1 LPGDVLVLAEQR
13 EQELDNITYELLA
26 KGRELADRL
35 GVKLKVLILGHGL
48 DSQVSTLA
56 SSGVDSV
63 LVADN
68 VALKDYQPA
77 IYRQVISDAIKDAQP
92 ELIIM
97 GHFFLGI
104 EMGPAVATSLGA
116 TLVSNCVDLELSD
129 SKLVVTHPTYSGTV
143 HVKMEISGPLPYLIS
158 FEKGVL
164 PRNMLPARPASVLPV
179 PVSTGGL
186 NVLSRVIGLREA
198 AVGEVDLTKADVIV
212 SLGRGIGDR
221 ENIQLG
227 KDLAAALGGAIGC
240 SRHLSDSGWLPP
252 ECHVGMEGKTVAPR
266 VYIACGISGA
276 SHHVGGIRDS
286 DLIIAINTDPNAPI
300 FNVAHYG
307 VIGDVLE
314 IMPALT
320 EAARKSQRLSQRSEE
335 SK

>member
-1 LPGDVLVLAEQR
+1 MTGDVLVLAEQR
-13 EQELDNITYELLA
+13 EQELDNITCELLA

-56 SSGVDSV
+56 GSGVDSV
-63 LVADN
+63 LVADDA
-68 VALKDYQPA
+68 VLKDYHPT
-77 IYRQVISDAIKDAQP
+77 IYRQVISDAIKDARP

-116 TLVSNCVDLELSD
+116 TLLSNCVDLELSD
-129 SKLVVTHPTYSGTV
+129 GKLVVTHPTYSGTV
-143 HVKMEISGPLPYLIS
+143 HVKMEISGPLPYIIS

-164 PRNMLPARPASVLPV
+164 PRNILPARPASVLPV
-179 PVSTGGL
+179 PVAIGSL
-186 NVLSRVIGLREA
+186 NILSRVIGLREA

-221 ENIQLG
+221 ENIRLG

-307 VIGDVLE
+307 VVGDVLE

-320 EAARKSQRLSQRSEE
+320 EAARKSQRLSQRSVEGR
-335 SK
+335 